1 MKVHTHLL
9 LEHCIDE
16 GIKDALINREDYE
29 DVADKI
35 SNYIWLQLDY
45 YFDFED

>member
-1 MKVHTHLL
+1 MKLHTHRL
-9 LEHCIDE
+9 LELCIDE
-16 GIKDALINREDYE
+16 GIKDALSNRKDYE